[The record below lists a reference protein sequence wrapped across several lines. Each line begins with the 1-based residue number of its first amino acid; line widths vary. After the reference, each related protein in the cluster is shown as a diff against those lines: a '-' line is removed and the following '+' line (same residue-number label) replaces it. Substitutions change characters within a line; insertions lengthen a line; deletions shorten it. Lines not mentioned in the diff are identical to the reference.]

1 MLADNAAS
9 NANNAATAANNAA
22 VKANTSAAGADASAQ
37 NANEKAD
44 AANIAASNAN
54 TAASN
59 ANAARDAADTA
70 ASSANT
76 AATKANN
83 AASNADLVVTECNTA
98 IYNANVA
105 AASATRAG
113 DRADSASEMIEG
125 ITVTSQSVGP
135 NDLAEATI
143 TEING
148 HKNIHF
154 RLRQGATGAP
164 YIIKGNAYE
173 TLGDLESAISS
184 PAIGDQYN
192 VGTEPPYNI
201 YRWTGTQWENQGAIG
216 ISVSEITSVEIDA
229 IRNNETVD
237 QTSGKY
243 LDIIGLS
250 YYVQKTKEDL
260 NVKVDKVTGKGL
272 STNDFTNEYKNKVDA
287 LGDSVSVLVNS
298 KVDKVTGKG
307 LSTND
312 FTNEYKTAI
321 AQNVTDIDSLE
332 SGKVDKIEGKGLST
346 NDFTDYYVMKIAEL
360 EGMFDILARTG
371 TIWRRIEDSSGNAIQ
386 DSNDSDIEGRVVF
399 ARQ

>member
-192 VGTEPPYNI
+192 VGTEPPYNV

-216 ISVSEITSVEIDA
+216 ISVSGITSVEIDA

-298 KVDKVTGKG
+298 KVDKVIGKG

>member
-1 MLADNAAS
+1 M
-9 NANNAATAANNAA
+9 
-22 VKANTSAAGADASAQ
+22 
-37 NANEKAD
+37 
-44 AANIAASNAN
+44 
-54 TAASN
+54 
-59 ANAARDAADTA
+59 
-70 ASSANT
+70 
-76 AATKANN
+76 
-83 AASNADLVVTECNTA
+83 TECNTA

-192 VGTEPPYNI
+192 VGTEPPYNV

-272 STNDFTNEYKNKVDA
+272 STNDFTNEYK
-287 LGDSVSVLVNS
+287 
-298 KVDKVTGKG
+298 
-307 LSTND
+307 
-312 FTNEYKTAI
+312 TAI
-321 AQNVTDIDSLE
+321 AKNVTDIDSLE